1 MATMSFFFEH
11 PLSPSPLKGLHLSLY
26 SLSSGEG
33 KIENF
38 ENPSFSKFW
47 YRSRSLCP
55 KGRAMRFYKMDI
67 NLEVFNLETDFF
79 GDLHCNSRFTDMLCD
94 AQAQYG
100 DYSELEKCPM
110 WGMWV
115 KEGGEWDK
123 GPTEKRRGQ
132 GKRRCPA
139 EKRKERWQRSRHMKT
154 R

>member
-1 MATMSFFFEH
+1 MQEAANKQKRITLKTVHEMLDGTSVELAEKVHLLFMAFFRF
-11 PLSPSPLKGLHLSLY
+11 SPSPLSQEGLHLSLY

-110 WGMWV
+110 WRMWV
-115 KEGGEWDK
+115 KEG
-123 GPTEKRRGQ
+123 RVR
-132 GKRRCPA
+132 
-139 EKRKERWQRSRHMKT
+139 
-154 R
+154 

>member
-1 MATMSFFFEH
+1 MTLKTVHQMLDGMSVVLAEKVHLLFMAFFRF
-11 PLSPSPLKGLHLSLY
+11 PPSPLSQEGLHLSLY

-55 KGRAMRFYKMDI
+55 KGRAMRFFMRWISTWKYSTSKP
-67 NLEVFNLETDFF
+67 TFF
-79 GDLHCNSRFTDMLCD
+79 GDLHCSSRFTDMLCD

-110 WGMWV
+110 WGMWE
-115 KEGGEWDK
+115 KEQVW
-123 GPTEKRRGQ
+123 RRLT
-132 GKRRCPA
+132 RRL
-139 EKRKERWQRSRHMKT
+139 S
-154 R
+154 

>member
-1 MATMSFFFEH
+1 MQETANMQKRITLKTLHEMLDGISVEQTEKVHLLFMAFFRF
-11 PLSPSPLKGLHLSLY
+11 SPSPLSQEGLHLSLY

-55 KGRAMRFYKMDI
+55 KGRAMRFYEMDI

-79 GDLHCNSRFTDMLCD
+79 GDLHCSSRFTDMLCD

-100 DYSELEKCPM
+100 DYSELDMCPM
-110 WGMWV
+110 WGKWL
-115 KEGGEWDK
+115 KEGGE
-123 GPTEKRRGQ
+123 
-132 GKRRCPA
+132 
-139 EKRKERWQRSRHMKT
+139 
-154 R
+154 